1 MRIGIISTIGDCS
14 WAGSEEMWKL
24 FATEALHR
32 GHSVAATL
40 QTPIAQSEELAEFRA
55 LGGVVFAYNPLNRY
69 TSRAVRLGYSRFRR
83 LKQWNPDIVCTSG
96 HPALPISQWRSLQTA
111 KRPHAVLEFSSYK
124 GNADWFISGQ
134 AERDALRALYR
145 SARRIICVSRD
156 NAELLQRQLTST
168 LPITILP
175 NPIRTRLERP
185 LPWPADLEQ
194 MRFATV
200 GRYETFSKCQDSVLQ
215 ALATPE
221 WKERNWRLDLFGSGS
236 DERYIQDVIRYFGL
250 EDRVRLCGYER
261 DFTKIWMDHHLHIL
275 ISRAEGLALAL
286 IESMFC
292 GRPAVV
298 TRTGGNHE
306 LLRDNKDGFVSAGER
321 SGGHPRNVGASLEQ
335 SSAMAG
341 NGRSRFPASQ
351 RVDTRGSISSFIS
364 DHLRFMVRCYR
375 RNHISA
381 TRDVI
386 EDRALSTSR
395 PPSI

>member
-1 MRIGIISTIGDCS
+1 MRIGIISTVGDCS

-32 GHSVAATL
+32 GHSVAAAL
-40 QTPIAQSEELAEFRA
+40 QTPIAQSEELAGLRA

-96 HPALPISQWRSLQTA
+96 HPALPYHNGDLYRLLNAHTGPRIFIIQ
-111 KRPHAVLEFSSYK
+111 

-134 AERDALRALYR
+134 DDRDGLRALYR
-145 SARRIICVSRD
+145 LAQRIICVSRD

-175 NPIRTRLERP
+175 NPIRTRLEHP
-185 LPWPADLEQ
+185 ILWPGDSEQ
-194 MRFATV
+194 VRFATV

-215 ALATPE
+215 ALSTPE

-236 DERYIQDVIRYFGL
+236 DEKYIQDVIRYFGL
-250 EDRVRLCGYER
+250 EDRVRICGYER
-261 DFTKIWMDHHLHIL
+261 DFVKIWLDHHVHIL
-275 ISRAEGLALAL
+275 ISRAEGLSLAL

-306 LLRDNKDGFVSAGER
+306 LLRDNKDGFVSPGEDPEIIR
-321 SGGHPRNVGASLEQ
+321 ETLERAWSNRQ
-335 SSAMAG
+335 RWPEMGEAAFQRAKEWVPSDLSVRLFQTICDSECHSAQ
-341 NGRSRFPASQ
+341 F
-351 RVDTRGSISSFIS
+351 
-364 DHLRFMVRCYR
+364 L
-375 RNHISA
+375 
-381 TRDVI
+381 
-386 EDRALSTSR
+386 E
-395 PPSI
+395 

>member
-32 GHSVAATL
+32 GHSVAAAL
-40 QTPIAQSEELAEFRA
+40 QTPIAQSDELAEFRV

-96 HPALPISQWRSLQTA
+96 HPALPYRNLDLYRLLNAHTGPRIFIIQ
-111 KRPHAVLEFSSYK
+111 

-134 AERDALRALYR
+134 AERDALRALYLP
-145 SARRIICVSRD
+145 ARRIICVSRH
-156 NAELLQRQLTST
+156 NAELLQRQLTSS

-175 NPIRTRLERP
+175 NPIRTRLKRP
-185 LPWPADLEQ
+185 LAWPSDLEQ
-194 MRFATV
+194 VRFATV
-200 GRYETFSKCQDSVLQ
+200 GRYETFGKCQDAVLQ

-236 DERYIQDVIRYFGL
+236 DARYIQDVIRYFGF

-261 DFTKIWMDHHLHIL
+261 EFMKIWTDHHLHIL

-306 LLRDNKDGFVSAGER
+306 LVRDDKDGFVSTGEDPEIIRETLERAWTNRQRWPEMGEAG
-321 SGGHPRNVGASLEQ
+321 
-335 SSAMAG
+335 
-341 NGRSRFPASQ
+341 FQ
-351 RVDTRGSISSFIS
+351 RVNEWIPGDLAARLFETICNSK
-364 DHLRFMVRCYR
+364 C
-375 RNHISA
+375 
-381 TRDVI
+381 
-386 EDRALSTSR
+386 
-395 PPSI
+395 

>member
-1 MRIGIISTIGDCS
+1 MRIGIISTVGDCS

-24 FATEALHR
+24 FAIEALQR
-32 GHSVAATL
+32 GHQVAAMP

-69 TSRAVRLGYSRFRR
+69 TSRMVRVGYSRFRR
-83 LKQWNPDIVCTSG
+83 LKLLRPDIVCISG
-96 HPALPISQWRSLQTA
+96 HPAIPYRDRDIYRLLNAHTGARIFIIQ
-111 KRPHAVLEFSSYK
+111 

-145 SARRIICVSRD
+145 SARRIVCVSRD

-175 NPIRTRLERP
+175 NPIRTRLEQP
-185 LPWPADLEQ
+185 LLWPRDSEQ
-194 MRFATV
+194 VRFATV
-200 GRYETFSKCQDSVLQ
+200 GRYETFGKCQDGVLQ

-221 WKERNWRLDLFGSGS
+221 WKRRNWRLDLFGSGS

-261 DFTKIWMDHHLHIL
+261 EFTKIWMDHHIHVL

-306 LLRDNKDGFVSAGER
+306 LVRDDKDGFVSAGGDPEIIRQTLER
-321 SGGHPRNVGASLEQ
+321 AWTMR
-335 SSAMAG
+335 
-341 NGRSRFPASQ
+341 Q
-351 RVDTRGSISSFIS
+351 RWREMGEAAFQRANAWIPS
-364 DHLRFMVRCYR
+364 DLSVRLFQTICD
-375 RNHISA
+375 S
-381 TRDVI
+381 
-386 EDRALSTSR
+386 ES
-395 PPSI
+395 

>member
-1 MRIGIISTIGDCS
+1 MRIGIISTVGDCS

-32 GHSVAATL
+32 GHSVATAL
-40 QTPIAQSEELAEFRA
+40 QTPIAQSEELTEFRA

-69 TSRAVRLGYSRFRR
+69 TSRTVRLGYSRFLR
-83 LKQWNPDIVCTSG
+83 LKQWNPEIVCVSG
-96 HPALPISQWRSLQTA
+96 HPAIPYRDRDMYALLNAHSGPRVFIVQ
-111 KRPHAVLEFSSYK
+111 

-156 NAELLQRQLTST
+156 NAELLQRQLTSS

-175 NPIRTRLERP
+175 NPIRTRLEGP
-185 LPWPADLEQ
+185 LTWPANLEQ
-194 MRFATV
+194 VRFATV
-200 GRYETFSKCQDSVLQ
+200 GRYETFGKCQDGVLQ

-236 DERYIQDVIRYFGL
+236 DERYIHDVIRYFEL
-250 EDRVRLCGYER
+250 EDRITLCGFER
-261 DFTKIWMDHHLHIL
+261 DFIKIWMDHHLHIL

-292 GRPAVV
+292 GRPSVV

-306 LLRDNKDGFVSAGER
+306 LVRDNTDGFVSAGNDPESIRETLER
-321 SGGHPRNVGASLEQ
+321 AWSNRQRWHEMGRAAFQRANDWIPTDLAARLFGAICNSE
-335 SSAMAG
+335 
-341 NGRSRFPASQ
+341 
-351 RVDTRGSISSFIS
+351 
-364 DHLRFMVRCYR
+364 C
-375 RNHISA
+375 
-381 TRDVI
+381 
-386 EDRALSTSR
+386 
-395 PPSI
+395 

>member
-1 MRIGIISTIGDCS
+1 
-14 WAGSEEMWKL
+14 MWKL

-32 GHSVAATL
+32 GHSVAAAL
-40 QTPIAQSEELAEFRA
+40 QTPIAQSEELAGLRA

-96 HPALPISQWRSLQTA
+96 HPALPYHNRDLYRLLNAHTGPRIFIIQ
-111 KRPHAVLEFSSYK
+111 

-134 AERDALRALYR
+134 DDRDGLRALYR
-145 SARRIICVSRD
+145 LAQRIICVSRD

-175 NPIRTRLERP
+175 NPIRTRLEHP
-185 LPWPADLEQ
+185 ILWPGDSEQ
-194 MRFATV
+194 VRFATV

-215 ALATPE
+215 ALSTPE

-236 DERYIQDVIRYFGL
+236 DEKYIQDVIRYFGL
-250 EDRVRLCGYER
+250 EDRVRICGYER
-261 DFTKIWMDHHLHIL
+261 DFVKIWLDHHVHIL
-275 ISRAEGLALAL
+275 ISRAEGLSLAL

-306 LLRDNKDGFVSAGER
+306 LLRDNKDGFVSPGEDPEIIR
-321 SGGHPRNVGASLEQ
+321 ETLERAWSNRQ
-335 SSAMAG
+335 RWPEMGEAAFQRAKEWVPSDLSVRLFQTICDSECHSAQ
-341 NGRSRFPASQ
+341 F
-351 RVDTRGSISSFIS
+351 
-364 DHLRFMVRCYR
+364 L
-375 RNHISA
+375 
-381 TRDVI
+381 
-386 EDRALSTSR
+386 E
-395 PPSI
+395 